1 MNDALRRR
9 VLIIIQ
15 TTKKST
21 FFSQGKDVVYLN
33 DSGQHIKTSDDKHHL
48 KSRFARKY
56 QNDI

>member
-33 DSGQHIKTSDDKHHL
+33 DSGQHIKTSDDKHH
-48 KSRFARKY
+48 
-56 QNDI
+56 